1 MAQTHTLFLSHYNV
15 RSWWRSLMNQSSNTT
30 LLWLCCSKRTCII
43 SARTWMSVLLPEK
56 CPRVAWAGL
65 TGCAFPTSVA
75 STCQCEIEGLRSRKG
90 GQSQLGSK
98 TRIYWRG
105 FRLKKRKGNQEK
117 NGTEKGNYKNG
128 GKKKSRDAH
137 CRFSITLVQNG
148 SPLHWVALQTRE
160 RQCPMQYRPGLVP
173 HRGKFNWKR

>member
-15 RSWWRSLMNQSSNTT
+15 KSWWRSLMNQSSNTT
-30 LLWLCCSKRTCII
+30 LLWLCCWKRTCII
-43 SARTWMSVLLPEK
+43 SARTGMSVLLPEK

-65 TGCAFPTSVA
+65 TGHAFPTSVA

-105 FRLKKRKGNQEK
+105 FRLKKRKANQEK
-117 NGTEKGNYKNG
+117 NGTEEKREIIKMGEKNPETHTAG
-128 GKKKSRDAH
+128 FQLHLCKMGAH
-137 CRFSITLVQNG
+137 CTEWLC
-148 SPLHWVALQTRE
+148 
-160 RQCPMQYRPGLVP
+160 RQGKDNVP
-173 HRGKFNWKR
+173 CNTDQD